1 MPRIHREIHR
11 IDRIGWLR
19 ASVLGAN
26 DGIVSTAS
34 VVLGVAAANATS
46 SAVLVAG
53 VAGLVA
59 GAMSMAAGEYVS
71 VRSQAD
77 TEAADLA
84 RERAELA
91 SDVQAEQRELASIY
105 VKRGLKP
112 DLARQVALQLMEHD
126 ALGAHARD
134 ELGINSM
141 IAARPVQAAL
151 ASAASFTAGA
161 AMPLAVA
168 AVIPASILSAAVSAT
183 RRANA
188 VVLSPALDGGY
199 TLIGVSKAHPR
210 LYEDIPWSTAAVFQ
224 RTVERAAE
232 IDLPVVTVP
241 GWYDVDDAASLAIL
255 ESELAG
261 EPPFADAFPGAQAP
275 ATRAH
280 LMARAVPLRAGSAR

>member
-1 MPRIHREIHR
+1 MARIHREAHR

-34 VVLGVAAANATS
+34 VVLGVAAANASTN
-46 SAVLVAG
+46 AVLVAG

-91 SDVQAEQRELASIY
+91 ADVPAEQRELASIY
-105 VKRGLKP
+105 VKRGL
-112 DLARQVALQLMEHD
+112 DQVLAEQVAIQLMAHD

-161 AMPLAVA
+161 ALPLAVA
-168 AVIPASILSAAVSAT
+168 AFAPAP
-183 RRANA
+183 
-188 VVLSPALDGGY
+188 VLSV
-199 TLIGVSKAHPR
+199 GVAGS
-210 LYEDIPWSTAAVFQ
+210 
-224 RTVERAAE
+224 
-232 IDLPVVTVP
+232 
-241 GWYDVDDAASLAIL
+241 SLL
-255 ESELAG
+255 FLAG
-261 EPPFADAFPGAQAP
+261 LGLLA
-275 ATRAH
+275 
-280 LMARAVPLRAGSAR
+280 ARAGGAPMIASA